1 MKRIHKVAVLG
12 AGTMGARIA
21 AHFAN
26 VGVPSLLLDMV
37 PPGVPADADAAARNK
52 FAAAGLDSA
61 RKSKPAAFFEPSLSR
76 LVTVGNFD
84 DDLKRLADVDWIIEA
99 IVENLDIKRAL
110 LKKVEAIRK
119 PGTIVTTNTSGLPV
133 AKIAEGFSEDFR
145 RSWFG
150 THFFNPPRYMRLL
163 ELIPT
168 PDADPALIH
177 AVAHFCDTQLGKGV
191 VRAKDTPN
199 FIANRIGTFSV
210 LNVMRLMQEM
220 DLTIEEIDALT
231 GQTIG
236 WPRSATFR
244 TIDLVGLDILGH
256 VVSNM
261 VSNMAGT
268 SVGAPSPASL
278 DEPTDLKLPTFY
290 HQMIERK
297 WLGDK
302 TKGGFYK
309 KVKSSEGKEDNRM
322 ALDWKTLE
330 YHPRQKPKFAALDM
344 AKNVEDTGA
353 RVRMLLESSKG
364 GAAAQTSDKA
374 SAFLWSALSDLWTY
388 SANRIPEISESIVE
402 IDSAMRLG
410 FNWELGP
417 FELWDAAG
425 VETTVS
431 RMKKEGRPVAADV
444 EKLLASGKT
453 SWYSDDAKTPSGKAY
468 FDLSTGTSK
477 PVSVPVGVWSVEVA
491 KKSNGVVRKN
501 SGASLVDLGDGI
513 GCIQFHSKMNA
524 LGADIISLILQ
535 TLKPGGP
542 GDAFDGFVIT
552 NDAPNFSVGANLMLL
567 LMSVQED
574 EWDEVDLAIRQ
585 FQSMTQA
592 IKFSPKP
599 VVIAPFGLALGG
611 GCEVSLHAASRQPH
625 AELYMGLVE
634 VGVGLLPGGGGCKEM
649 LLRAVDSA
657 ASIRP
662 DGRGESVELMEAMK
676 KAFETIATAKVAT
689 SAHEARS
696 LGFLSSSDR
705 ITMNRERVLTDAKAR
720 ALELV
725 GAGYEPPVMRTN
737 IPAPGES
744 ILAALKM
751 GVYLMRQGGYISDHE
766 QKMGIKIAEVLC
778 GGSVTPGTL
787 VSEQYLL
794 DLEREAFKSL
804 CGEKKTQERIQFT
817 LKTGKT
823 LRN

>member
-1 MKRIHKVAVLG
+1 MKHIHKVAVLG

-26 VGVPSLLLDMV
+26 AGVPSLLLDIL
-37 PPGVPADADAAARNK
+37 PPDAPPNGPARNK
-52 FAAAGLDSA
+52 IATAGLDGA
-61 RKSKPAAFFEPSLSR
+61 VKSKPAAFFEASLSR

-84 DDLKRLADVDWIIEA
+84 DDLKRLAEVDWIIEA
-99 IVENLDIKRAL
+99 VVENLEIKRSL
-110 LKKVEAIRK
+110 LRKVEAIRK

-168 PDADPALIH
+168 PEADRALID
-177 AVAHFCDTQLGKGV
+177 AVTHFSDTQLGKGV
-191 VRAKDTPN
+191 VLAKDTPN

-220 DLTIEEIDALT
+220 DLTVEEIDALT
-231 GQTIG
+231 GQTVG

-256 VVSNM
+256 VVTNM
-261 VSNMAGT
+261 TQNVHDERSELQI
-268 SVGAPSPASL
+268 PA
-278 DEPTDLKLPTFY
+278 FFR
-290 HQMIERK
+290 QMLERK

-309 KVKSSEGKEDNRM
+309 KLKTANGKEDERL

-353 RVRMLLESSKG
+353 RVRMLLGMDGNAS
-364 GAAAQTSDKA
+364 GAPQKPDKA
-374 SAFLWSALSDLWTY
+374 AAFLWAALSDLWTY
-388 SANRIPEISESIVE
+388 SANRIPEISDSIVE
-402 IDSAMRLG
+402 IDRGMRLG

-425 VETTVS
+425 VEATVA
-431 RMKKEGRPVAADV
+431 RMKKEGRPIAANA
-444 EKLLASGKT
+444 EKLLTSGQK
-453 SWYSDDAKTPSGKAY
+453 SWYADDPKTPSGKAY
-468 FDLSTGTSK
+468 FDLASGNLK
-477 PVSVPVGVWSVEVA
+477 PVAAPAGVWSVEVA
-491 KKSNGVVRKN
+491 KKSNGVVKKN
-501 SGASLVDLGDGI
+501 SSASLVDIGDGVA
-513 GCIQFHSKMNA
+513 CIQFHSKMNA

-542 GDAFDGFVIT
+542 GDNFDAFVIT
-552 NDAPNFSVGANLMLL
+552 NDAQNFSVGANLMLL
-567 LMSVQED
+567 LMSVQEE
-574 EWDEVDLAIRQ
+574 EWDDVDLAIRQ
-585 FQSMTQA
+585 FQGMTQA

-611 GCEVSLHAASRQPH
+611 GCEVSLHAAARQPH

-657 ASIRP
+657 VSIRP
-662 DGRGESVELMEAMK
+662 GGRGESVELMEAMK
-676 KAFETIATAKVAT
+676 KAFETIATAKVST
-689 SAHEARS
+689 SAQEAHG

-705 ITMNRERVLTDAKAR
+705 ITMSRERVLSDAKAR
-720 ALELV
+720 ALEMAS
-725 GAGYEPPVMRTN
+725 AGYEPPVMRTD
-737 IPAPGES
+737 IPAPGEN

-751 GVYLMRQGGYISDHE
+751 GVHLMRQGEYISDHE
-766 QKMGIKIAEVLC
+766 KKLGTKIAEVLC
-778 GGSVTPGTL
+778 GGNITPGTP